1 MGGQHPEARG
11 SDPSLEGQPDWD
23 QPPAIKKG
31 LSMALVALWFSKEK
45 ENEYEYFK
53 ALVAVELVAFLKSMG
68 ALTTEEKDLAVAAD
82 KRKAVPTDPKETF
95 ELTVET
101 PDESEMIIQ
110 PDPEISDPDKGF
122 GRPGSLKFHKNCIH
136 EMETVESIEAYVISV
151 TGEPVEKKY
160 KSVGAAK
167 NGAIR
172 LIKGFLK

>member
-1 MGGQHPEARG
+1 
-11 SDPSLEGQPDWD
+11 
-23 QPPAIKKG
+23 
-31 LSMALVALWFSKEK
+31 MALVALWFSKE
-45 ENEYEYFK
+45 NEYFK

-82 KRKAVPTDPKETF
+82 KRKAVPTDPKATF
-95 ELTVET
+95 ELSVET
-101 PDESEMIIQ
+101 PDEADEPDESELIIE
-110 PDPEISDPDKGF
+110 PDPDISDPDKGF

>member
-1 MGGQHPEARG
+1 
-11 SDPSLEGQPDWD
+11 
-23 QPPAIKKG
+23 
-31 LSMALVALWFSKEK
+31 MALVALWFSKEK
-45 ENEYEYFK
+45 ENEYFK
-53 ALVAVELVAFLKSMG
+53 ALVAVELVAFFKSMG

-82 KRKAVPTDPKETF
+82 KRKAVPTDPKATF

-101 PDESEMIIQ
+101 PDEADEPDESELIIE
-110 PDPEISDPDKGF
+110 PDPDISDPDKGF

-136 EMETVESIEAYVISV
+136 EMETVESIEAYVIKV
-151 TGEPVEKKY
+151 TGQPVEKKY